1 MSGIVLESFI
11 SCSQAD
17 ELLALDEEI
26 SDEETSPLIL
36 GTVRFVAVVSF
47 RKIRVLNF
55 HRISFMFSCASRGDW
70 RGRGRLFQRR
80 LKLIVCSTRMC
91 VESTSRKGK
100 HMVQF
105 PHKI

>member
-47 RKIRVLNF
+47 RKIRVFPRINDRLIHDIGNF
-55 HRISFMFSCASRGDW
+55 QVFAKRSNPTHAS
-70 RGRGRLFQRR
+70 L
-80 LKLIVCSTRMC
+80 S
-91 VESTSRKGK
+91 S
-100 HMVQF
+100 
-105 PHKI
+105 HKY